1 MAYEY
6 CSKSVQQTSSAFA
19 ISGFVLKCKK
29 AKWDLRESDRLR
41 RKSELLGELEMRLAQ
56 GKAEEL
62 ASITARAASGELGEV
77 AVKEET
83 DAAEELLRKKLEEL
97 RNAFAISNPSN
108 LTKRV
113 STHQEP
119 WRIVTHVCSGSAEL
133 SS

>member
-41 RKSELLGELEMRLAQ
+41 RRSELLNELEVRLAQ
-56 GKAEEL
+56 GKDEEI
-62 ASITARAASGELGEV
+62 ASITARAASGELGQV

-83 DAAEELLRKKLEEL
+83 DAAEESLHKKLEEL
-97 RNAFAISNPSN
+97 RNAFAISNPAS
-108 LTKRV
+108 LTRRV
-113 STHQEP
+113 STYH
-119 WRIVTHVCSGSAEL
+119 
-133 SS
+133 